1 MRNKA
6 IGTLFI
12 VSTPIGNLDDITIR
26 AIKTLESVDIILCE
40 DTRRSKKLL
49 NHIAVKSNLKSHHKF
64 NEHKE
69 LEKVVEKIILGN
81 NVALITDAGTPG
93 ISDPGFLIIKTCIA
107 KKIKVECLPGPTALI
122 PGIVLSGLPMEKFI
136 FEGFLPLKKGRSSRL
151 KVLSSE
157 NRTMIF
163 YESPHRLIKTL
174 NDFQSTFGSERKISV
189 SRELTKIYE
198 ETKRGSLKE
207 IIKIFEN
214 KKPKGEF
221 VIVVNGRKN

>member
-1 MRNKA
+1 MAK
-6 IGTLFI
+6 LY
-12 VSTPIGNLDDITIR
+12 VVPTPIGNLDDITIR

-49 NHIAVKSNLKSHHKF
+49 NHIGVKSNLKSHHKF

-93 ISDPGFLIIKTCIA
+93 ISDPGFLIIRTCIA

-174 NDFQSTFGSERKISV
+174 NDFQSTFGAERKISV

-198 ETKRGSLKE
+198 ETKRGCLKE

>member
-1 MRNKA
+1 MAK
-6 IGTLFI
+6 LY
-12 VSTPIGNLDDITIR
+12 VVPTPIGNLEDITIR

-49 NHIAVKSNLKSHHKF
+49 NHIGVKSNLKSHHKF

-93 ISDPGFLIIKTCIA
+93 ISDPGFLIIRTCIA

-174 NDFQSTFGSERKISV
+174 KDFQSTFGSERKISV